1 VIRNLFRILFGQIV
15 DWVKQNY
22 SEARKIVEVGV
33 GHRID
38 VAERISEALPG
49 VEVVVTDKDESW
61 VRSRKSGRIRAIA
74 DDVMFPSLNLYKGAS
89 LVYCLHPPGE
99 ILPGL
104 EKLANG
110 VGADLLIVPISDERH
125 EFERARW
132 RELVVQGRMVGWL
145 LDKGT

>member
-1 VIRNLFRILFGQIV
+1 MFEQLV

-22 SEARKIVEVGV
+22 SDARKIIEVGV

-38 VAERISEALPG
+38 VAERISRALPLA
-49 VEVVVTDKDESW
+49 EILVTDKDESW
-61 VRSRKSGRIRAIA
+61 VRSRKSGRVRAIA
-74 DDVMFPSLNLYKGAS
+74 DDVMFPSLKLYQGAS
-89 LVYCLHPPGE
+89 LVYSLHPPGE

-125 EFERARW
+125 DLPQDKW
-132 RELVVQGRMVGWL
+132 RELVVHGRIVGWL
-145 LDKGT
+145 LVERS